1 MKDHFT
7 DTVTVQPVNRPLR
20 ERDIQKRC
28 VEYARANGWWAR
40 KFSSPAQRSVPDYL
54 FAKGN
59 VKLAVEFKAPGKV
72 STEAQRHEQE
82 LMRAAGWPVWEDIGT
97 FGEASIEMFK
107 AALGAQDSWSS
118 RGR

>member
-7 DTVTVQPVNRPLR
+7 DKVVVQPVDRPLR

-59 VKLAVEFKAPGKV
+59 VKLAVEFKAPGKS
-72 STEAQRHEQE
+72 STEAQLDEQNR
-82 LMRAAGWPVWEDIGT
+82 MVAAGWTVWRDVGH
-97 FGEASIEMFK
+97 G
-107 AALGAQDSWSS
+107 GAQDVEDFKVKL
-118 RGR
+118 RAFPC